1 MIPKKIVTTFARRG
15 KAASFTKPLNLPC
28 QGTIACIIFNRT
40 LCIPGGDNHNQ
51 FPPPKGRSDAIVGS
65 NLVAFRVSVWTEVKD
80 ENSGLTYWWNEET
93 DETTEV
99 GAAKPMTYSI
109 SQDPWIEVKDPQTDQ
124 VVIYYWNQ
132 ITDETTAIGEPKPDP
147 TYGRQH
153 TLPVHAEEYIDPKKH
168 MIVKLRD
175 NERDRETCG
184 YGPQPEHGGWFEA
197 INGLKY

>member
-1 MIPKKIVTTFARRG
+1 MFCLFEEDRV
-15 KAASFTKPLNLPC
+15 SL
-28 QGTIACIIFNRT
+28 
-40 LCIPGGDNHNQ
+40 NHNNNHKSYNFSICNNQ
-51 FPPPKGRSDAIVGS
+51 QRSSRQEGRRPVES
-65 NLVAFRVSVWTEVKD
+65 LWTEVKD

-124 VVIYYWNQ
+124 IYYWNQ

-153 TLPVHAEEYIDPKKH
+153 VDMGHNQSMAD
-168 MIVKLRD
+168 
-175 NERDRETCG
+175 
-184 YGPQPEHGGWFEA
+184 
-197 INGLKY
+197 GLKQSMV

>member
-65 NLVAFRVSVWTEVKD
+65 RQEGRRPVESLWTEVKD

-124 VVIYYWNQ
+124 IYYWNQ

-153 TLPVHAEEYIDPKKH
+153 VDMGHNQSMAD
-168 MIVKLRD
+168 
-175 NERDRETCG
+175 
-184 YGPQPEHGGWFEA
+184 
-197 INGLKY
+197 GLKQSMV